1 MRLRHTLVAG
11 LMVSALLLGGCSSSS
26 DGEAKGEA
34 TPSSEE
40 TPTSSKTQSTGGAQA
55 PVGESSRYQGV
66 DVLIVG
72 DYKMPA
78 TLVVPETA
86 SEENLVPAVVM
97 LHGTGSQRHEAG
109 DGYVH
114 MADALAE
121 AGIASL
127 RIDFMGAGDSAEPDE
142 NFDLD
147 NALSDACDAVA
158 YLQSQPGINPEAI
171 GVMGWSQGGLHA
183 LRVAAE
189 VDQVSAAVTWAAPA
203 APMKVSDEQR
213 AEAAEKGYFTQEF
226 DWREPMDTGQKWIDG
241 MDALDM
247 TAVASRID
255 IPLLLINGSNDDV
268 VPPSN
273 ADDLHAIIPSSDVL
287 IIDGAD
293 HTFNIFSGDM
303 AAFDELMAAT
313 AGFFAENLK

>member
-11 LMVSALLLGGCSSSS
+11 LMASALLLGGCSSSS

-34 TPSSEE
+34 TTPSS
-40 TPTSSKTQSTGGAQA
+40 TKMQSTGDGQL
-55 PVGESSRYQGV
+55 PVGESPRYQGV
-66 DVLIVG
+66 DVVIVG

-86 SEENLVPAVVM
+86 TEENLVPAVVM

-109 DGYVH
+109 DGYIY
-114 MADALAE
+114 MADALAK

-127 RIDFMGAGDSAEPDE
+127 RIDFVGAGDSPEPDE

-147 NALSDACDAVA
+147 NALSDARDAVA
-158 YLQSQPGINPEAI
+158 YLQSQPGINPQAI

-189 VDQVSAAVTWAAPA
+189 VKEVSAAVTWAAPA
-203 APMKVSDEQR
+203 SPMKVSDEQR
-213 AEAAEKGYFTQEF
+213 AEAAEKGYFTEEF
-226 DWREPMDTGQKWIDG
+226 EWREPMDTGQKWIDG

-247 TAVASRID
+247 AEVASRID

-268 VPPSN
+268 VPPAN
-273 ADDLHAIIPSSDVL
+273 ADELHALIPSSQVL

-293 HTFNIFSGDM
+293 HTFNVFSGDM
-303 AAFDELMAAT
+303 TAFDELMAAT
-313 AGFFAENLK
+313 TGFFADNLR